1 MSISETPSLF
11 AAACRA
17 KRASALV
24 VLAGLMAACS
34 VVPQPV
40 PPLAATPEPE
50 PVHAEPVYRP
60 FPEDTLYALLVA
72 EFAARR
78 GLLDVALGNYL
89 QQAARTHDAGVAA
102 RATRM
107 ARYFGADRATL
118 EAALLWASAEPQEP
132 EAQFTAATELARA
145 GRSREAFDHM
155 RAAHEAGGASNFA
168 LVAASSLEL
177 PESERRA
184 MLTELDT
191 LGPGN
196 EVDVLIAR
204 AVLLQSID
212 ENALALERVREVLAL
227 DPANY
232 QAILI
237 EAQVYQ
243 NLGDTEKAY
252 SRIEQALRDTPDN
265 ARLRLQYARLL
276 AKTNLARAE
285 EQFRILVEQQPDDA
299 ELRLSLALVYHETG
313 QYERMSE
320 QLNAL
325 LAAGQ
330 QQNAAHFYLGQ
341 EAERQGDDE
350 AAIAHYLEVKP
361 SPMFGAALARGG
373 ELINRTRGP
382 AALGEA
388 MIKLREQWPEQQL
401 RLLLLEAELRT
412 ESGDLDGAWR
422 VLSTALAEQPDEPAL
437 LYARSMV
444 SEKRGDV
451 AALEQDLRRML
462 ALDPDDSLALNALG
476 YSLANLTNRFTE
488 ALALISRALELK
500 PDDPAILDS
509 MGWVQYRLGKREQ
522 ALANLRNAYER
533 FPDHE
538 VAAHLG
544 EVLWVMGRTD
554 EARMV
559 WGKALASTP
568 DSAIIRTTTERLD
581 VSPPVQPE
589 PAPAP

>member
-1 MSISETPSLF
+1 M
-11 AAACRA
+11 
-17 KRASALV
+17 V
-24 VLAGLMAACS
+24 VLAGLVAGCS
-34 VVPQPV
+34 VAPQPALPV
-40 PPLAATPEPE
+40 ATTPEPE
-50 PVHAEPVYRP
+50 SVSAEPVYRP

-72 EFAARR
+72 ELAARR

-107 ARYFGADRATL
+107 ARYFGAERATL
-118 EAALLWASAEPQEP
+118 EAALLWTAAEPDEP

-145 GRSREAFDHM
+145 GRPREAFDHM
-155 RAAHEAGGASNFA
+155 RAVHEAGGTSNFSV
-168 LVAASSLEL
+168 VAASSLDL
-177 PESERRA
+177 PESDRRA
-184 MLTELDT
+184 LLAEFDG

-196 EVDVLIAR
+196 EVDVLTAR
-204 AVLLQSID
+204 AVLLQSVD
-212 ENALALERVREVLAL
+212 ENDLALERVREVLTL
-227 DPANY
+227 DPENY

-252 SRIEQALRDTPDN
+252 SRIEQALHDTPDN
-265 ARLRLQYARLL
+265 TRLRLQYARLL
-276 AKTNLARAE
+276 AKTDLARSE
-285 EQFRILVEQQPDDA
+285 EQFRLLVEQQPDDA

-325 LAAGQ
+325 LVAGQ

-341 EAERQGDDE
+341 EAERQGDDG

-361 SPMFGAALARGG
+361 SPMFGAALTRGC

-388 MIKLREQWPEQQL
+388 MTKLREQWPEQKL
-401 RLLLLEAELRT
+401 HLFLLESELRT
-412 ESGDLDGAWR
+412 ESDDFDGAWQ

-462 ALDPDDSLALNALG
+462 ALDPDNSLALNALG
-476 YSLANLTNRFTE
+476 YSLANLTDRFAE

-509 MGWVQYRLGKREQ
+509 MGWVQYRLGNREQ
-522 ALANLRNAYER
+522 ALANLRDAYER

-554 EARMV
+554 EARVV
-559 WGKALASTP
+559 WGKGLAGTP
-568 DSAIIRTTTERLD
+568 DSAIIRATTERLG

-589 PAPAP
+589 PAPEP

>member
-1 MSISETPSLF
+1 M
-11 AAACRA
+11 
-17 KRASALV
+17 
-24 VLAGLMAACS
+24 LAGL
-34 VVPQPV
+34 
-40 PPLAATPEPE
+40 
-50 PVHAEPVYRP
+50 
-60 FPEDTLYALLVA
+60 
-72 EFAARR
+72 
-78 GLLDVALGNYL
+78 
-89 QQAARTHDAGVAA
+89 DA
-102 RATRM
+102 
-107 ARYFGADRATL
+107 
-118 EAALLWASAEPQEP
+118 
-132 EAQFTAATELARA
+132 
-145 GRSREAFDHM
+145 
-155 RAAHEAGGASNFA
+155 
-168 LVAASSLEL
+168 
-177 PESERRA
+177 
-184 MLTELDT
+184 

-212 ENALALERVREVLAL
+212 ENALALERVREVLTL
-227 DPANY
+227 DPENY

-276 AKTNLARAE
+276 AKTDLARSE

-325 LAAGQ
+325 LATGQ

-350 AAIAHYLEVKP
+350 VAIAHYLKVKP
-361 SPMFGAALARGG
+361 SPIFGAAMARGG
-373 ELINRTRGP
+373 ELINRIRGP

-388 MIKLREQWPEQQL
+388 MTKLRERWPEQQL
-401 RLLLLEAELRT
+401 RLLLLESELRT

-476 YSLANLTNRFTE
+476 YSLANLTDRFSE

-509 MGWVQYRLGKREQ
+509 MGWVQYRLGNREQ

-544 EVLWVMGRTD
+544 EVLWVMGRTN

-559 WGKALASTP
+559 WGKGLASTP
-568 DSAIIRTTTERLD
+568 DSAIIHATTERLG

>member
-1 MSISETPSLF
+1 MSISRPPGFF
-11 AAACRA
+11 AAACQARRA
-17 KRASALV
+17 TAIV
-24 VLAGLMAACS
+24 VLAGLVAACS
-34 VVPQPV
+34 IVPRPA

-50 PVHAEPVYRP
+50 PVPVEPRYRP

-78 GLLDVALGNYL
+78 GLPDVALGNYL
-89 QQAARTHDAGVAA
+89 QQAALTGDAGVAA

-118 EAALLWASAEPQEP
+118 EAALLWVEEQPDEP

-145 GRSREAFDHM
+145 GRPREAFDHM
-155 RAAHEAGGASNFA
+155 RAAHEAGGTSNFA
-168 LVAASSLEL
+168 LIAASSLDL
-177 PESERRA
+177 PESDRRT
-184 MLTELDT
+184 MLATLET

-196 EVDVLIAR
+196 EVDVLTAR
-204 AVLLQSID
+204 AVLLQSLD
-212 ENALALERVREVLAL
+212 ENEPALERVREVLAL
-227 DPANY
+227 DPDNY

-237 EAQVYQ
+237 EAQIYQ

-252 SRIEQALRDTPDN
+252 NRIEQALRDTPDN
-265 ARLRLQYARLL
+265 TRLRLQYARLL
-276 AKTNLARAE
+276 SKTDLARSE

-320 QLNAL
+320 QLNTL

-330 QQNAAHFYLGQ
+330 QQNAAHFYLAQ
-341 EAERQGDDE
+341 EAERQGDNE
-350 AAIAHYLEVKP
+350 AAIAHYLEVTP
-361 SPMFGAALARGG
+361 SPMFLAALARGC
-373 ELINRTRGP
+373 ELINRTRGS

-388 MIKLREQWPEQQL
+388 MTKLREQWPEQSL
-401 RLLLLEAELRT
+401 RLLLLESELRT
-412 ESGDLDGAWR
+412 ESGDLDGAWQ
-422 VLSTALAEQPDEPAL
+422 VLSTALAKQPDEPAL

-451 AALEQDLRRML
+451 AGVERDLRRML
-462 ALDPDDSLALNALG
+462 ALNPDDSLALNALG
-476 YSLANLTNRFTE
+476 YSLANLTDRFAE
-488 ALALISRALELK
+488 ALVLISRALELK

-509 MGWVQYRLGKREQ
+509 MGWVLYRLGKREQ
-522 ALANLRNAYER
+522 ALTNLQDAFER
-533 FPDHE
+533 FPDPE

-554 EARMV
+554 EARAV
-559 WGKALASTP
+559 WGKALANTP
-568 DSAIIRTTTERLD
+568 NSAIIRATTERLG
-581 VSPPVQPE
+581 VSPPVQPQ